1 MRNELLMKD
10 WEHGN
15 YYTYGMPEIDKFL
28 KLRSDYDFSKEIEAN
43 DNCAVLIF
51 FKIFMPC
58 CGTHANYSDKI
69 HQELL
74 SNIYSPSQEGY
85 VLIELMNNY
94 DKWIEKAK
102 DLYEKNDKGGDEET
116 QEVLNQE
123 DKLEDEEENKTKEEK
138 YTSRGTLYINSR
150 FCVSMDG
157 WSEEGIR
164 KYNKLCNISEQDRT
178 TETGSAFEKLFK
190 DEEMKKWD
198 EKGER
203 VFSEEYFVQPYN
215 NLVYASDDD
224 SSDED
229 DDDDDQT
236 VNEQHT
242 TNKNVTGSSNK
253 QNELPNHNNFTQV

>member
-1 MRNELLMKD
+1 MRNEILRKD
-10 WEHGN
+10 WEQGN
-15 YYTYGMPEIDKFL
+15 YYTYGMPQMDKFL

-51 FKIFMPC
+51 FKLFMPC
-58 CGTHANYSDKI
+58 CGTHANYSDKN

-102 DLYEKNDKGGDEET
+102 ELYEKNDKGGDEGN

-123 DKLEDEEENKTKEEK
+123 DKLDHEEK
-138 YTSRGTLYINSR
+138 DMTKGGKYTARGTLFTNSK

-157 WSEEGIR
+157 WSEDGIR
-164 KYNKLCNISEQDRT
+164 KYNNLCTEAEQDRKSESGIT
-178 TETGSAFEKLFK
+178 FEKIFK
-190 DEEMKKWD
+190 DKEIKKR
-198 EKGER
+198 EKTGER
-203 VFSEEYFVQPYN
+203 VFSEEIFIQPYN
-215 NLVYASDDD
+215 NLIYASDDD

-236 VNEQHT
+236 ENEDHT
-242 TNKNVTGSSNK
+242 TNENVTDRSNR
-253 QNELPNHNNFTQV
+253 QYELPDHCKFIQV

>member
-10 WEHGN
+10 WEQGN
-15 YYTYGMPEIDKFL
+15 YYTYGMPEMDKFL

-51 FKIFMPC
+51 FKLFMPC
-58 CGTHANYSDKI
+58 CGTHANYSDKN

-102 DLYEKNDKGGDEET
+102 ELYEKNDKGGDEGN

-123 DKLEDEEENKTKEEK
+123 DKLDHEEK
-138 YTSRGTLYINSR
+138 DMTKGGKYTARGTLFTNSK

-164 KYNKLCNISEQDRT
+164 KYNKLCNIAEQDRKS
-178 TETGSAFEKLFK
+178 ETGSAFEKLFK
-190 DEEMKKWD
+190 DKEMKKRE

-203 VFSEEYFVQPYN
+203 VFSEEDFIQPYN
-215 NLVYASDDD
+215 NLIYASDDD

-236 VNEQHT
+236 ENENHT
-242 TNKNVTGSSNK
+242 TNENVTDRSNR
-253 QNELPNHNNFTQV
+253 QNELPDHNKFTQV